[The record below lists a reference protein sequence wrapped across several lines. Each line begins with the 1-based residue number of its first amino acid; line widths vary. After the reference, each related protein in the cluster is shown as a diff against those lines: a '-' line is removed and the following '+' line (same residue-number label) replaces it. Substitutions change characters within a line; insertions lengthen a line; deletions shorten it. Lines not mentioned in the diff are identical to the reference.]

1 MPTTIDSLPAPEI
14 LEMISFETL
23 LETMKDYLQ
32 NNLPEWTGRD
42 IESDPI
48 NKVLEVFSYRETL
61 LRQRINEAAQANL
74 LNFATFGDL
83 EQLSVFYG
91 IERQADE
98 TDSELRART
107 ITHIKGFSV
116 GGTADAYKAKVL
128 SVSSNIRD
136 ISLDSPEQG
145 KVRITVLS
153 KDGDGAPDQT
163 LLDSITEKVNADDVK
178 IITDTIEVRGA
189 EIITVNINVLLHLY
203 PDTPDE
209 VLDKAREDFP
219 ILFNSARGM
228 GWNLTKSWI
237 VRQLHLE
244 GVQEVEILQ
253 PSENISVDEFQ
264 SVALGT
270 VNIAMGERKW

>member
-14 LEMISFETL
+14 LEPISFETL
-23 LETMKDYLQ
+23 LESMKDYLQ

-74 LNFATFGDL
+74 LNFATAGDL
-83 EQLSVFYG
+83 EQLCIFYG
-91 IERQADE
+91 IERQTDE

-145 KVRITVLS
+145 KVRVTVLS
-153 KDGDGAPDQT
+153 KDGDGAPAQT
-163 LLDSITEKVNADDVK
+163 LLDSITQKVNADDVK

-209 VLDKAREDFP
+209 VLEKAREDFP
-219 ILFNSARGM
+219 ILFNSVRGM

-253 PSENISVDEFQ
+253 PTENISVDDFQ

>member
-14 LEMISFETL
+14 LETIDFETL
-23 LETMKDYLQ
+23 LESMKDYLQ

-74 LNFATFGDL
+74 LNFATAGDL
-83 EQLSVFYG
+83 EQLAIFYG

>member
-14 LEMISFETL
+14 LETIDFETL
-23 LETMKDYLQ
+23 LESMKDYLQ

-74 LNFATFGDL
+74 LNFATAGDL
-83 EQLSVFYG
+83 EQLAIFYG

-153 KDGDGAPDQT
+153 KDGDGAPDQS

-209 VLDKAREDFP
+209 VLDKARNDFP
-219 ILFNSARGM
+219 VLFNSARGM

-244 GVQEVEILQ
+244 GVQEVEIME
-253 PSENISVDEFQ
+253 PTENINVDEFQ

>member
-14 LEMISFETL
+14 LETIDFETL
-23 LETMKDYLQ
+23 LESMKDYLQ

-74 LNFATFGDL
+74 LNFATAGDL
-83 EQLSVFYG
+83 EQLAIFYG

-153 KDGDGAPDQT
+153 KDGDGAPDQS

-189 EIITVNINVLLHLY
+189 EIILVNINVLLHLY

-209 VLDKAREDFP
+209 VLDKARNDFP
-219 ILFNSARGM
+219 ALFNSARGM

-244 GVQEVEILQ
+244 GIQEVEILQ
-253 PSENISVDEFQ
+253 PTENINVDEFQ
-264 SVALGT
+264 SVALGA

>member
-14 LEMISFETL
+14 LETIDFETL
-23 LETMKDYLQ
+23 LESMKDYLQ

-74 LNFATFGDL
+74 LNFATSGDL

-91 IERQADE
+91 IERQTDE

-153 KDGDGAPDQT
+153 KDGDGAPEQT

-237 VRQLHLE
+237 VRRLHLE
-244 GVQEVEILQ
+244 GVQEVEIME
-253 PSENISVDEFQ
+253 PTENINVDEFQ

>member
-14 LEMISFETL
+14 LDTIDFETL
-23 LETMKDYLQ
+23 LESMKDYLQ

-61 LRQRINEAAQANL
+61 LRQRINEPAQANL
-74 LNFATFGDL
+74 LNFATAGDL
-83 EQLSVFYG
+83 EQLAIFYG

-153 KDGDGAPDQT
+153 KDGDGAPDQS

-209 VLDKAREDFP
+209 VLDKARNDFR
-219 ILFNSARGM
+219 FS
-228 GWNLTKSWI
+228 LTLREAW
-237 VRQLHLE
+237 
-244 GVQEVEILQ
+244 
-253 PSENISVDEFQ
+253 
-264 SVALGT
+264 AGT
-270 VNIAMGERKW
+270 

>member
-14 LEMISFETL
+14 LETIDFEDL

-74 LNFATFGDL
+74 LNFATAGDL
-83 EQLSVFYG
+83 EQLAIFYG

-153 KDGDGAPDQT
+153 KDGDGAPDQS

-189 EIITVNINVLLHLY
+189 EIILVNINVLLHLY

-209 VLDKAREDFP
+209 VLDKARNDFP
-219 ILFNSARGM
+219 VLFNSARGM

-244 GVQEVEILQ
+244 GVQEVEIME
-253 PSENISVDEFQ
+253 PTENINVDEFQ